1 MHCYFLVCYYWCLSV
16 DVSDGE
22 PEEAEANGG
31 NAAVLSTDTSVMN
44 TQQESSCEYGAN
56 RELVVDQT
64 IASTDYASQQSSLVR
79 GSTAYLTATPADQT
93 TMHCVVSNNGNSM
106 EIVGDTLVCM

>member
-1 MHCYFLVCYYWCLSV
+1 MHCDFLVCYYWCLSV

-31 NAAVLSTDTSVMN
+31 NATVLLTDTSVMN

-56 RELVVDQT
+56 KELVVHQT

-79 GSTAYLTATPADQT
+79 VSTTSTPADQST
-93 TMHCVVSNNGNSM
+93 RHCVGSNNGNSM
-106 EIVGDTLVCM
+106 EMVCM